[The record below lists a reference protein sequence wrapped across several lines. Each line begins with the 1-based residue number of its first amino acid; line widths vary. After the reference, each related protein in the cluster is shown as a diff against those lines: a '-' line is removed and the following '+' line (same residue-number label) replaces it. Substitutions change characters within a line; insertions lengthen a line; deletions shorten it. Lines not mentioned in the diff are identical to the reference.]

1 MLVTY
6 VKKPMEISFI
16 AILLFAPLM
25 LSFAAP
31 YIATQSVGNTMHLA
45 ATNTITRGPLIE
57 STTNESATIYW
68 ETTESAPSTVNYGK
82 NTSMLEGMTN
92 STSDT
97 VHSVTLTG
105 LNFDTKYYYEV
116 ESGDAQSEM
125 YYFFTAPADGGK
137 FRMVILGDN
146 RPTGSTA
153 PEQPEVLSELIDI
166 AVDEMPHVVIMTGDF
181 VYAVT
186 DSHNQNLVAWD
197 KFTNISDRIYHY
209 APLIGVL
216 GNHDTGAATG
226 SRLLEYYFDAFR
238 NFGHSTTYFTLTYAG
253 ADFFI
258 LDSEEFGFEGRIT
271 GEQYEWL
278 EEALSSSQSPM
289 KIVSAHRP
297 LYSISH
303 IGSALDV
310 NITERDRLQNL
321 FEAENVTFFTS
332 GHDHSYNRIV
342 VNGVTHIITGGAG
355 APLYNT
361 PWGGAYNHLISSN
374 FSFSEIDYSVI
385 KPSEVVTEHHKIPS
399 ERPIEIFLRG
409 FANTS
414 RKENGTIPEI
424 YFSEVPVTKYFSW
437 DGTENQTELTGLPD
451 EEGNHTLDVY
461 AEDEEGQWGHVRYAF
476 EAYIRDTDAFLPPD
490 ETGDG
495 DTSWITNVAIASIA
509 AGAVVAIVVIFMLR
523 HKGRI

>member
-1 MLVTY
+1 
-6 VKKPMEISFI
+6 MEISFI
-16 AILLFAPLM
+16 AMLLFAPLM

-31 YIATQSVGNTMHLA
+31 YIASQSVENTMQLA

-57 STTNESATIYW
+57 STTNESTTIYW

-82 NTSMLEGMTN
+82 NTSMLEVMTN

-97 VHSVTLTG
+97 VHSVKLTG
-105 LNFDTKYYYEV
+105 LDLDAKYFYEV

-146 RPTGSTA
+146 RPSSSTA
-153 PEQPEVLSELIDI
+153 PEQPEVFSEIIDLSIGED
-166 AVDEMPHVVIMTGDF
+166 PHLVIMTGDF
-181 VYAVT
+181 VYGVT
-186 DSHNQNLVAWD
+186 ESHSQNLVAWE
-197 KFTNISDRIYHY
+197 KFTNITDRINHY
-209 APLIGVL
+209 APIIGVI
-216 GNHDTGAATG
+216 GNHDTGASTG
-226 SRLLEYYFDAFR
+226 SRLLEYYFDAFL
-238 NFGHSTTYFTLTYAG
+238 NFGHSTTYFTFTYAG

-258 LDSEEFGFEGRIT
+258 LDSEEFGLEGRIT

-278 EEALSSSQSPM
+278 EEALSSSQSPL

-321 FEAENVTFFTS
+321 FEDENVTFFTA

-361 PWGGAYNHLISSN
+361 PWGGAYNHYISSN
-374 FSFSEIDYSVI
+374 FSYSEIDYSVI
-385 KPSEVVTEHHKIPS
+385 KPSGVVSEHQKIPS
-399 ERPIEIFLRG
+399 EGPIEIFLRG

-437 DGTENQTELTGLPD
+437 DGNDNQTELTGLPD
-451 EEGNHTLDVY
+451 VEGNHTLDVY
-461 AEDEEGQWGHVRYAF
+461 AENEEGQWGHVRYLF
-476 EAYIRDTDAFLPPD
+476 EAYIRDTTGFLPPD
-490 ETGDG
+490 DTADG
-495 DTSWITNVAIASIA
+495 GMSWITNIAIASIV
-509 AGAVVAIVVIFMLR
+509 AGAAVAVVIVFLLR
-523 HKGRI
+523 RRGKI